1 MNFLEYIFNVLA
13 ILSIID
19 IIICYYQIY
28 KSRILIKLFGISTE
42 TKIKMYIEKL
52 LIIIWIFYI
61 TYKLIF

>member
-1 MNFLEYIFNVLA
+1 MNFLEYIFNVLV

-19 IIICYYQIY
+19 IIICYYQIH

-61 TYKLIF
+61 IYKLIF

>member
-52 LIIIWIFYI
+52 LIII
-61 TYKLIF
+61 

>member
-28 KSRILIKLFGISTE
+28 KNYIKIKLFGISTE

-61 TYKLIF
+61 IYKLIF

>member
-1 MNFLEYIFNVLA
+1 MNFLEYIFNVLT

-19 IIICYYQIY
+19 IIICYYQIH

-52 LIIIWIFYI
+52 LIIIWIFYLI
-61 TYKLIF
+61 YKFIF

>member
-19 IIICYYQIY
+19 IIICYYQIH

-61 TYKLIF
+61 IYKLIF